1 MWFSIFAVAG
11 FILFSF
17 LKGVRNIKKE
27 VSQAGGMRVKYAIL
41 IKLLLEGD
49 SRTKIYNET
58 STSIILGLV
67 VMGGYSRFEIQQA
80 FGVIVVKWISVVG
93 SKEYRVFGTLR
104 CRTFGINAVEELA
117 LTNTEFVSKVDQ
129 IFLRFEES
137 LPVLQAVTITG

>member
-80 FGVIVVKWISVVG
+80 FGVIVVKWISESNIFG
-93 SKEYRVFGTLR
+93 VFKLEWKLDENMYQEKMFEII
-104 CRTFGINAVEELA
+104 CNDIAKIN
-117 LTNTEFVSKVDQ
+117 Q
-129 IFLRFEES
+129 Q
-137 LPVLQAVTITG
+137 LP

>member
-49 SRTKIYNET
+49 SRSKIYNET

-80 FGVIVVKWISVVG
+80 FGVIVVKWISESNIFG
-93 SKEYRVFGTLR
+93 VFKLEWKLDENMYQEKMFEII
-104 CRTFGINAVEELA
+104 CNDIAKIN
-117 LTNTEFVSKVDQ
+117 Q
-129 IFLRFEES
+129 Q
-137 LPVLQAVTITG
+137 LP

>member
-49 SRTKIYNET
+49 SRSKIYNET

-80 FGVIVVKWISVVG
+80 FGVIVVKWISESNIFG
-93 SKEYRVFGTLR
+93 VFKLEWKLDENMYQEKMYEII
-104 CRTFGINAVEELA
+104 CNDIAKIN
-117 LTNTEFVSKVDQ
+117 Q
-129 IFLRFEES
+129 Q
-137 LPVLQAVTITG
+137 LP

>member
-1 MWFSIFAVAG
+1 MNLKNKIITEIKSGNHEVIMDVYKKYRNDFIRWAVAH
-11 FILFSF
+11 FNVTVEESKDIFQDVLITFYQ
-17 LKGVRNIKKE
+17 N
-27 VSQAGGMRVKYAIL
+27 VSSG
-41 IKLLLEGD
+41 
-49 SRTKIYNET
+49 
-58 STSIILGLV
+58 
-67 VMGGYSRFEIQQA
+67 
-80 FGVIVVKWISVVG
+80 VVG

>member
-1 MWFSIFAVAG
+1 MTAMEDIGICLTNPF
-11 FILFSF
+11 
-17 LKGVRNIKKE
+17 
-27 VSQAGGMRVKYAIL
+27 
-41 IKLLLEGD
+41 
-49 SRTKIYNET
+49 
-58 STSIILGLV
+58 
-67 VMGGYSRFEIQQA
+67 
-80 FGVIVVKWISVVG
+80 VVG

>member
-80 FGVIVVKWISVVG
+80 FGVIVVKWISESNIFG
-93 SKEYRVFGTLR
+93 VFKLEWKLDENMYQEKMYEII
-104 CRTFGINAVEELA
+104 CNDIAKIN
-117 LTNTEFVSKVDQ
+117 Q
-129 IFLRFEES
+129 Q
-137 LPVLQAVTITG
+137 LP

>member
-49 SRTKIYNET
+49 SRGKIYNET

-80 FGVIVVKWISVVG
+80 FGVIVVKWISESNIFG
-93 SKEYRVFGTLR
+93 VFKLEWKLDENMYQEKMYEII
-104 CRTFGINAVEELA
+104 CNDIAKIN
-117 LTNTEFVSKVDQ
+117 Q
-129 IFLRFEES
+129 Q
-137 LPVLQAVTITG
+137 LP

>member
-49 SRTKIYNET
+49 SRGKIYNET

-80 FGVIVVKWISVVG
+80 FGVIVVKWISESNIFG
-93 SKEYRVFGTLR
+93 VFKLEWKLDENMYQEKMFEII
-104 CRTFGINAVEELA
+104 CNDIAKIN
-117 LTNTEFVSKVDQ
+117 Q
-129 IFLRFEES
+129 Q
-137 LPVLQAVTITG
+137 LP

>member
-1 MWFSIFAVAG
+1 MWFSILALAG

-49 SRTKIYNET
+49 SRTKIYKET

-80 FGVIVVKWISVVG
+80 FGVIVVKWISESNIFG
-93 SKEYRVFGTLR
+93 VFKLEWKLDENMYQEKMYEII
-104 CRTFGINAVEELA
+104 CNDIAKIN
-117 LTNTEFVSKVDQ
+117 Q
-129 IFLRFEES
+129 Q
-137 LPVLQAVTITG
+137 LP